1 MAAQKDLAKIGSQ
14 GFALIDEY
22 FTTFR
27 ATQQCCNYHYSS
39 GETHV
44 YRVNASIRRE
54 AMITAPIP
62 MVALSSYEAAQL
74 HDLLGTII
82 CKIVGCCFYVEN
94 S

>member
-1 MAAQKDLAKIGSQ
+1 MHLHFGIYTLQIMTK
-14 GFALIDEY
+14 
-22 FTTFR
+22 
-27 ATQQCCNYHYSS
+27 
-39 GETHV
+39 